1 MSLCERG
8 KMKAAILYKV
18 GEPLVIEEVTL
29 DPPGKG
35 EVKIK
40 MAACA
45 ICHSDIHSLK
55 GEHGNVK
62 LPAVPGHE
70 LCGYV
75 EEVGEG
81 VTYVKKGDKVIGSI
95 IPEGCGQCYY
105 CRIGLS
111 SQCTT
116 NTLSLYKE
124 GRFVNK
130 KGERLTQFAGS
141 VVGLTEYATIPEI
154 NLVKVPDDLPED
166 KACLLAC
173 GVISG
178 FGAVLYRAKVTVNSS
193 VAVVGCGGVGLN
205 AIQGAKYVGAYPII
219 GVDVRDNKLENAKIF
234 GATHTVNTKA
244 EKDPIKKIF
253 DITYGRGADYVIVAV
268 MGLDILRQ
276 AFLMSARD
284 GTTCII
290 GHGFGEKMTEW
301 TPLDFMGGKKLTGSA
316 MGAVKLRI
324 DIARLIELYRA
335 GRLKLDELVSG
346 HYPFAKVNEAIAS
359 SEQGDVIRNVVMF

>member
-1 MSLCERG
+1 
-8 KMKAAILYKV
+8 MKAAICYELNK
-18 GEPLVIEEVTL
+18 PLVIEEVTL

-40 MAACA
+40 MAATA

-75 EEVGEG
+75 EDVGEG
-81 VTYVKKGDKVIGSI
+81 VTYLKPGDKVVGSI

-111 SQCTT
+111 NQCTT
-116 NTLSLYKE
+116 NHLYLYKE
-124 GRFVNK
+124 GKFVNK
-130 KGERLTQFAGS
+130 KGQRLTQYAGAVAGFA
-141 VVGLTEYATIPEI
+141 EYATIPEV
-154 NLVKVPDDLPED
+154 NLVKVPDDLPID
-166 KACLLAC
+166 RACLLAC

-193 VAVVGCGGVGLN
+193 VAVIGCGGVGLN
-205 AIQGAKYVGAYPII
+205 AIQGAAYSGAYPII
-219 GVDVRDNKLENAKIF
+219 AVDVRDSKLETAKVF
-234 GATHTVNTKA
+234 GATHTVNAKTV
-244 EKDPIKKIF
+244 KDPIKAVF
-253 DITYGRGADYVIVAV
+253 DLTYGRGADNVILAVA
-268 MGLDILRQ
+268 GLEILRMG
-276 AFLMSARD
+276 FMMSARD
-284 GTTCII
+284 GTTVII
-290 GHGFGEKMTEW
+290 GHGFGEQMTAF

-316 MGAVKLRI
+316 MGAVRLRI

-335 GRLKLDELVSG
+335 GRIKLDELVSG
-346 HYPFAKVNEAIAS
+346 HYPFDKINEAFES
-359 SEQGDVIRNVVMF
+359 SEKGNVIRNVIMF